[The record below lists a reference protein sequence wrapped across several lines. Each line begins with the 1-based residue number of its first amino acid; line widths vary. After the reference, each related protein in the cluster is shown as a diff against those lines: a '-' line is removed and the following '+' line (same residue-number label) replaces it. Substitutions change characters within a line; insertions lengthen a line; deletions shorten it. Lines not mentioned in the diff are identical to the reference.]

1 MANIAAPHPL
11 VSIFIPAPADI
22 HFWSWEQLC
31 NHLDGDLPPN
41 IMFWP
46 LLQQNHPPYFVCDT
60 DITSEIS
67 TLAIRGLVFVF
78 HEDDPIVHQ
87 LHGMANTYVVSSYFK
102 STEKVLIHGRTF
114 SSFPS
119 TMYRNLPTCF
129 ASQLFS
135 QLLYIKNKLHKAM
148 NSRSMNSKN
157 CVIFQCDMIDPST
170 WIYMKKYLP
179 APVYTQIVCKEVYIG
194 EDDGVVEKYRGLQ
207 EVISLSLPDHLPMAQ
222 NLFGSAVGLGFR
234 CNLTCRLGR
243 LGRNKT
249 SRPVEETDT
258 LNIVPFEPLGEGV
271 EFVRRGIDIKYV
283 RCLRSLTVVVR
294 FNRIN
299 GATSLLPHLQRR
311 RMVPGDLAPQP
322 IHADSWPR

>member
-41 IMFWP
+41 IMFWS

-78 HEDDPIVHQ
+78 HEDDPIIHQ

-102 STEKVLIHGRTF
+102 STVKVLIHGRTF

-119 TMYRNLPTCF
+119 TIYRNLPTCS

-135 QLLYIKNKLHKAM
+135 QLLYIKKQA
-148 NSRSMNSKN
+148 
-157 CVIFQCDMIDPST
+157 
-170 WIYMKKYLP
+170 
-179 APVYTQIVCKEVYIG
+179 
-194 EDDGVVEKYRGLQ
+194 
-207 EVISLSLPDHLPMAQ
+207 
-222 NLFGSAVGLGFR
+222 
-234 CNLTCRLGR
+234 
-243 LGRNKT
+243 
-249 SRPVEETDT
+249 
-258 LNIVPFEPLGEGV
+258 
-271 EFVRRGIDIKYV
+271 
-283 RCLRSLTVVVR
+283 
-294 FNRIN
+294 
-299 GATSLLPHLQRR
+299 
-311 RMVPGDLAPQP
+311 
-322 IHADSWPR
+322 